1 MNKPFGVDIWNRR
14 CFLQVSSFKF
24 HPSRFSLST
33 DAAGYIHLSPMK
45 ILVIGSGG
53 REHALLWKLAQ
64 SPRVTELICT
74 PGNAG
79 TSELATNHPI
89 AASDLPGLVALAK
102 SEQVDLTVV
111 GPDDPLAAGIVD
123 LFQKEGLRVFGPLAA
138 AARLESSKSFAKEFM
153 IRHGI
158 PTAGSATFSNP
169 EAALDHCA
177 NASYPLVVK
186 ADGLA
191 LGKGVVIAQTQKEA
205 EAAIREIMIE
215 KVFGEAGNIIVIEE
229 FLTGPECSLHA
240 LIDGKNYLLFPD
252 AKDHKRAL
260 EGDQGLN
267 TGGMGTISPSGVVDA
282 AMQERLKQEVLEPF
296 VKGLAVDN
304 FPFQGMLFPGLMMTP
319 AGPKVLEFNCRFGDP
334 ETQSLMRRLKSD
346 LLDLIEATIDRKL
359 SETTPVWNE
368 RAAVCIVLAS
378 GGYPGPIEKGK
389 VITGIEEANADPDVM
404 VFHAGTTLKD
414 GQVVTSGGRVLGITA
429 LGASLEEARQKAYA
443 AADKIAFEGKHLRRD
458 IGA

>member
-1 MNKPFGVDIWNRR
+1 
-14 CFLQVSSFKF
+14 
-24 HPSRFSLST
+24 
-33 DAAGYIHLSPMK
+33 MK

-64 SPRVTELICT
+64 SPRVTELICA

-79 TSELATNHPI
+79 TAELATNHPI
-89 AASDLPGLVALAK
+89 AASDLPGLLALAK

-169 EAALDHCA
+169 EAALAHCA

-267 TGGMGTISPSGVVDA
+267 TGGMGTISPSGVVDT

-296 VKGLAVDN
+296 VKGLAIDN

-319 AGPKVLEFNCRFGDP
+319 TGPKVLEFNCRFGDP

-346 LLDLIEATIDRKL
+346 LLDLIEATIEGKL
-359 SETTPVWNE
+359 SKVTPVWDE

-389 VITGIEEANADPDVM
+389 VITGIEAANADPDVM

-429 LGASLEEARQKAYA
+429 LGASLEEARHKAYA
-443 AADKIAFEGKHLRRD
+443 AADKIAFEGKQLRRD

>member
-1 MNKPFGVDIWNRR
+1 
-14 CFLQVSSFKF
+14 
-24 HPSRFSLST
+24 
-33 DAAGYIHLSPMK
+33 MK

-53 REHALLWKLAQ
+53 REHALLWKLAM
-64 SPRVTELICT
+64 SSRVKELICA

-79 TSELATNHPI
+79 TAALAINHPV
-89 AASDLPGLVALAK
+89 AAGDLPGLLALAK
-102 SEQVDLTVV
+102 SEQVDLTLV

-123 LFQKEGLRVFGPLAA
+123 LFHKEGLRVFGPVVA

-153 IRHGI
+153 IRHEI
-158 PTAGSATFSNP
+158 PTAASATFSIP
-169 EAALDHCA
+169 DTALAHCA

-191 LGKGVVIAQTQKEA
+191 LGKGVVIAQTQGEA

-215 KVFGEAGNIIVIEE
+215 KIFGEAGNTVVIEE

-267 TGGMGTISPSGVVDA
+267 TGGMGTISPSGVVGT
-282 AMQERLKQEVLEPF
+282 AMQERLKREVLEPF
-296 VKGLAVDN
+296 VKGLAADN
-304 FPFQGMLFPGLMMTP
+304 LPFQGMLFPGLMMTP
-319 AGPKVLEFNCRFGDP
+319 SGPKVLEFNCRFGDP

-346 LLDLIEATIDRKL
+346 LLDLIEATIDGKL
-359 SETTPVWNE
+359 HETTPVWDE
-368 RAAVCIVLAS
+368 RVAVCIVLAS
-378 GGYPGPIEKGK
+378 GGYPGLIEKGK
-389 VITGIEEANADPDVM
+389 VITGIEEASTDPDVV
-404 VFHAGTTLKD
+404 VFHAGTTVKD

-429 LGASLEEARQKAYA
+429 LGVTLEEARKKAYA
-443 AADKIAFEGKHLRRD
+443 AADKIAFEGKQLRRD